1 MSVLVL
7 NASYEPFQ
15 KVDLRHA
22 IRMLVRGVAVVEEAV
37 EGRTIGHFP
46 VPRVL
51 RLVRYVA
58 MRWRHGQRPGWSKR
72 GVYQRERGLCGYCGA
87 RGNTIDHIV
96 PQSRGGLSTWENTVL
111 ACGPCNNRKGDRML
125 AQTGMRLR
133 VRPYVPTWQE
143 IFVR

>member
-37 EGRTIGHFP
+37 EGASFGRFP

-51 RLVRYVA
+51 RLVRYVT
-58 MRWRHGQRPGWSKR
+58 MRWRHGQRPSWSKPGLHR
-72 GVYQRERGLCGYCGA
+72 RDGGLCGYCG
-87 RGNTIDHIV
+87 RPGRTVDHID

-111 ACGPCNNRKGDRML
+111 ACGPCNNRKADRTL
-125 AQTGMRLR
+125 AQAGLRLR
-133 VRPYVPTWQE
+133 VTPRVPTWEE
-143 IFVR
+143 IFLG